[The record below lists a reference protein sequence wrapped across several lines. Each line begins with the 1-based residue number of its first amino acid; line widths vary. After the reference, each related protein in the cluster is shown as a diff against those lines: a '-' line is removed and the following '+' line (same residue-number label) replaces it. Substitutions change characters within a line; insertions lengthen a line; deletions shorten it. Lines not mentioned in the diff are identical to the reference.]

1 MCRRPRGGS
10 SSVAAAVATGGPR
23 PRSGAEAAS
32 TAARSACPPAG
43 PGQLP
48 ARPPRPRWGEG
59 WLRPPPG
66 VNRRG
71 PGRLPPAA
79 AAAGEVPARP
89 AQRSRPP
96 PGRQRGPAGREVS
109 GLSGVSASVVRSP
122 GTGGGVSGTAGARG
136 CQRPRAWGVSSVL
149 SPRLGLARPL
159 SGLRSSWRVGEKGRC
174 EELAKPSLPSGPRRA
189 RAASPRVQNQRSG
202 VF

>member
-89 AQRSRPP
+89 AQRSWPP

-122 GTGGGVSGTAGARG
+122 GKGGGGPGVVSPGPPVPAGVRDRERG
-136 CQRPRAWGVSSVL
+136 ESRPSSPLAW
-149 SPRLGLARPL
+149 A
-159 SGLRSSWRVGEKGRC
+159 WRGRC
-174 EELAKPSLPSGPRRA
+174 QGCGRR
-189 RAASPRVQNQRSG
+189 G
-202 VF
+202 E